1 MGIGIVTLCAISW
14 WGQLSIWHC
23 CSVYDTRHKVAM
35 LRLDAPAPHP
45 YDVALVEGIV
55 DAT

>member
-14 WGQLSIWHC
+14 WGQLRIWHC